1 MSKEFRLGVFIFFSL
16 AILACG
22 VFLIGGRSEIFQSGY
37 PVRVNFHN
45 VAGLNEGAEVRVGG
59 IPEGTVQ
66 RIDLPH
72 HPNEDVTVTIHLAKA
87 TRGVVKRDSV
97 ASIRSEGLLGD
108 KYVEVS
114 FGSSDS
120 ARLGDGETIASEPP
134 LDISDLF
141 KKANDI
147 LDTAKG
153 TVADIQGTA
162 SNLNEVSAKVNQGK
176 GTIGALINDQTVY
189 KQASAGAAA
198 FQEDMEALK
207 HNFLL
212 RGFFN
217 RRGYSDSSE
226 IARNGIRSLPPEP
239 YAKAFVYEPEKLFA
253 KADTAKLKNQRIL
266 DPAGKFLESAPF
278 GFAVVAASS
287 GPKGDTE
294 EERTLTQARAAVVR
308 KYLADNFKCDDTRIK
323 TIGLGKQTA
332 GNGKIE
338 IRIYSPGSAAPE
350 AQSASAPAPSR
361 ARP

>member
-1 MSKEFRLGVFIFFSL
+1 MSKEFRLGLFISFSV

-22 VFLIGGRSEIFQSGY
+22 VFLIGGHDEMFRSTY

-45 VAGLNEGAEVRVGG
+45 VAGLNAGAEVRVGG

-72 HPNEDVTVTIHLAKA
+72 HPNQDVTVTIHLANG
-87 TRGVVKRDSV
+87 TRDVVKQDSV

-114 FGSSDS
+114 FGSLDA
-120 ARLGDGETIASEPP
+120 ARLRGGETIASEPP
-134 LDISDLF
+134 LDVSDLF
-141 KKANDI
+141 TKANDI
-147 LDTAKG
+147 LDAAKAS
-153 TVADIQGTA
+153 VADIQGTA

-176 GTIGALINDQTVY
+176 GTIGALINDRTVY
-189 KQASAGAAA
+189 QRASAGAAA

-226 IARNGIRSLPPEP
+226 LARNEIRSLPPEP
-239 YAKAFVYEPEKLFA
+239 YTKAFAYEPEKLFG
-253 KADTAKLKNQRIL
+253 KGDTAKLKNQRIL
-266 DPAGKFLESAPF
+266 DPAGKFLETVPF

-287 GPKGDTE
+287 GPKGDAE

-308 KYLADNFKCDDTRIK
+308 KYLADNFRFDDTRLK
-323 TIGLGKQTA
+323 TIRLGKQTD
-332 GNGKIE
+332 GN
-338 IRIYSPGSAAPE
+338 
-350 AQSASAPAPSR
+350 
-361 ARP
+361 